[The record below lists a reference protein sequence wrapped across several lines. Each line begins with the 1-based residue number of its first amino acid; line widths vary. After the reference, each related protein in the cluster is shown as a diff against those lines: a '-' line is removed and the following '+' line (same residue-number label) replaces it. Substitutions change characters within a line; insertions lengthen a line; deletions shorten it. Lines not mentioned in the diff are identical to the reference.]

1 MSKGDVTQL
10 LEAARGGDR
19 AANDRFYKVVYS
31 ELHRIA
37 RANMRR
43 EGRALTLQPTVLV
56 NEVYLRLAPE
66 GGWQSRQHFFGAAAE
81 AMRRILVDHARR
93 RLAQK
98 RGGEYQRV
106 TLSGIDVPVPEK
118 ELDVVLV
125 NDAIEQLAIERP
137 RLAKL
142 VTLRFFAGLGIEEA
156 AAELEISPATAK
168 RDWAFARAWLHERI
182 RAQRLAD

>member
-1 MSKGDVTQL
+1 MNKGEVTQL
-10 LEAARGGDR
+10 LEAARSGDR
-19 AANDRFYKVVYS
+19 AAGDRFYNAVYS

-43 EGRALTLQPTVLV
+43 EARALTLQPTVLV

-66 GGWQSRQHFFGAAAE
+66 GGWSSRRHFLGAAAE
-81 AMRRILVDHARR
+81 AMRHILVDYARR
-93 RLAQK
+93 RLSQK
-98 RGGEYQRV
+98 RGGEYRHV
-106 TLSGIDVPVPEK
+106 TLTGIDVPLPEE

-125 NDAIEQLAIERP
+125 NDAIEELAIERP
-137 RLAKL
+137 RLARL

-156 AAELEISPATAK
+156 AAELGISAATAK

-182 RAQRLAD
+182 RAQRAKQ